1 MSYSATAI
9 SPTTIRFSVQY
20 VSGYSWYEIAYR
32 PNTTLEAQYIKIQRT
47 SDFTYDLTGLTPGT
61 TYVVNVA
68 YSTIFEGGFTF
79 MGGQTITM
87 PEQGTV
93 THWSWTTAEREAF
106 TNHGSCRV
114 IAYTRWNELCEKIVE
129 IHTAH
134 GSTGTWNS
142 HYLSLDDTKMTAYD
156 KTLTAARFNSLR
168 YNIGT
173 HYSTGIQEVSTGD
186 IVMGEYFI
194 KLETAINGWIDAWFG

>member
-9 SPTTIRFSVQY
+9 SPTTIRFAIQY
-20 VSGYSWYEIAYR
+20 VSGNSYYEIAYR
-32 PNTTLEAQYIKIQRT
+32 PSTTSTATFVKMQRT
-47 SDFTYDLTGLTPGT
+47 SSFSYDLTGLAPGT
-61 TYVVNVA
+61 AYVVNVA
-68 YSTIFEGGFTF
+68 YSTYDGGYTF
-79 MGGQTITM
+79 MGSQTITM
-87 PEQGTV
+87 PKQGTV
-93 THWSWTTAEREAF
+93 THWTWTPAEREAF

-114 IAYTRWNELCEKIVE
+114 IAYTRWNELCEKVVE

-142 HYLSLDDTKMTAYD
+142 HYLSLNDTKMTAYD

-194 KLETAINGWIDAWFG
+194 KLETSINGWIDAWF